1 MGCGTASSGM
11 VGCAWKTCFRRKI
24 LEVEIEEQDRLY
36 QIKQSW
42 GQRDHGAGGEGV
54 RPHGT
59 RRWQGCWAGTCP
71 RMCPGDGSGDG
82 ERANQRHSD
91 FPAQATRRKVMTLL
105 SQGALEE
112 GQAGARKIMS
122 PTPDRTL
129 LKNEGKNQ
137 THSLQGRPSEK
148 EATCLATLMF
158 SLMPARLVVIMQL

>member
-1 MGCGTASSGM
+1 MGQDGGKDAGQEL
-11 VGCAWKTCFRRKI
+11 VPGCA
-24 LEVEIEEQDRLY
+24 LV
-36 QIKQSW
+36 
-42 GQRDHGAGGEGV
+42 
-54 RPHGT
+54 
-59 RRWQGCWAGTCP
+59 
-71 RMCPGDGSGDG
+71 MGSGDG